1 MRERNPAECASVV
14 AGDRGDYAHIPVT
27 SLACPVGDRGFDGG
41 VPYEQEVGET
51 DHEVIVRDTQPPTAE
66 RDAPSGLPA
75 RSQQHPLIRGT
86 SGSEVFRQ
94 LVALSVRD
102 LRMRRSQ

>member
-41 VPYEQEVGET
+41 VRYEQEVGET

-66 RDAPSGLPA
+66 KGRAEWVAGEVAAILSDQRDVRIGGL
-75 RSQQHPLIRGT
+75 
-86 SGSEVFRQ
+86 
-94 LVALSVRD
+94 
-102 LRMRRSQ
+102 